1 MSENTSRRRYHPSFW
16 VANGTE
22 LFERLAFYGNQAVMA
37 IYLHEHL
44 KLSKNETS
52 ALVGAAGAV
61 VYGMPILA
69 GTLADKMGFRR
80 ALLFAY
86 LVLTSGY
93 FLIGAL
99 GAGWLGAL
107 GEGFPVFWL
116 VAGFLVLSG
125 AGAGFVKPVV
135 TGTVAR
141 TTTKE
146 TRSTGFSIYYMLV
159 NMGGALGPIIA
170 NQVRHR
176 FGIEWVFQVGAAT
189 CLAMAVVTL
198 LVFKEPEAQEGEE
211 AGTKPLSEALLDL
224 VRVLRNWRF
233 VFFLV
238 VFSVF
243 WMMFFQFFIAMPLY
257 IRSYVDP
264 NADVDQ
270 VLFVGPLC
278 IVLFQVAINQV
289 WKKQP
294 PTRVILIGFFIA
306 SFSMLLVGAYPSM
319 WLVVAALIV
328 FSIGEMTQAP
338 RFYEYVSLLAP
349 KGQTGLFMG
358 YSFAPIALGS
368 ALAGAVGGP
377 MLKYFGEDLKR
388 PELMWSVMFAFG
400 IAACALMAVFNK
412 VVGSAKTDAPAED
425 TSTSA

>member
-1 MSENTSRRRYHPSFW
+1 MLESAAPRRYHPSFW

-44 KLSKNETS
+44 KLTTNETS
-52 ALVGAAGAV
+52 ALMG
-61 VYGMPILA
+61 LA
-69 GTLADKMGFRR
+69 GT
-80 ALLFAY
+80 
-86 LVLTSGY
+86 VV
-93 FLIGAL
+93 
-99 GAGWLGAL
+99 GWLGAL
-107 GEGFPVFWL
+107 GESFPLFWL
-116 VAGFLVLSG
+116 LGGILALSG

-146 TRSTGFSIYYMLV
+146 TRSTGFSIYYTLVNLGGAIGPLIAMLV
-159 NMGGALGPIIA
+159 RKHLGI
-170 NQVRHR
+170 QY
-176 FGIEWVFQVGAAT
+176 VFEVGAAT
-189 CLAMAVVTL
+189 CLLMVLATL
-198 LVFKEPEAQEGEE
+198 VLFREPEAALGEE
-211 AGTKPLSEALLDL
+211 PGKPLGQALLDL

-264 NADVDQ
+264 NADVDK
-270 VLFVGPLC
+270 VLSVGPAC
-278 IVLFQVAINQV
+278 IVLFQVAVNHV
-289 WKKQP
+289 WRKQP
-294 PTRVILIGFFIA
+294 PTRVILIGFVIA

-319 WLVVAALIV
+319 WLVVAALV
-328 FSIGEMTQAP
+328 LFSIGEMTQAP

-349 KGQTGLFMG
+349 PGQTGLFMG

-368 ALAGAVGGP
+368 AMAGAVGGP
-377 MLKYFGEDLKR
+377 LLKYFGEEIKR
-388 PELMWSVMFAFG
+388 PELMWSVLFASG
-400 IAACALMAVFNK
+400 IAACILMLLFNRFA
-412 VVGSAKTDAPAED
+412 GNATQAQRTATAKAEGV
-425 TSTSA
+425 